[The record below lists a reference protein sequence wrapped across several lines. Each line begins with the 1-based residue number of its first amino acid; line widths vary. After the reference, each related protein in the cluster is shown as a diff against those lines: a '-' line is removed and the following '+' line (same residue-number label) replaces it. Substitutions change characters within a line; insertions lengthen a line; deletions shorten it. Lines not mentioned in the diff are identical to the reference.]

1 MLECLSSIFAALV
14 FIQDPAGEREWFI
27 TWWEDLGLNLSH
39 VIIIIFFYFT
49 AESFKET
56 HFKTLNVVKVLLKLA
71 TVGPSGLSIIG
82 VL

>member
-1 MLECLSSIFAALV
+1 MIYYMVRRFRIQLKSCYFIFLF
-14 FIQDPAGEREWFI
+14 FI
-27 TWWEDLGLNLSH
+27 
-39 VIIIIFFYFT
+39 FYFT

-56 HFKTLNVVKVLLKLA
+56 HFETLNVVMLLKLA

>member
-1 MLECLSSIFAALV
+1 MSSIFAALV

-27 TWWEDLGLNLSH
+27 TWWEDLGFNLSH
-39 VIIIIFFYFT
+39 VIFFYFFYFT

-56 HFKTLNVVKVLLKLA
+56 HFETLNVVMLLKLA

>member
-1 MLECLSSIFAALV
+1 MIYYMVRRFRIKLKSCYF
-14 FIQDPAGEREWFI
+14 FY
-27 TWWEDLGLNLSH
+27 
-39 VIIIIFFYFT
+39 FFYFT

-56 HFKTLNVVKVLLKLA
+56 HFETLNVVMLLKLA

>member
-1 MLECLSSIFAALV
+1 MLVLFY
-14 FIQDPAGEREWFI
+14 
-27 TWWEDLGLNLSH
+27 
-39 VIIIIFFYFT
+39 FFYFT

-56 HFKTLNVVKVLLKLA
+56 HFETLNVVMLLKLA

>member
-1 MLECLSSIFAALV
+1 MIYYMVRRFRIKLKSCYF
-14 FIQDPAGEREWFI
+14 FNF
-27 TWWEDLGLNLSH
+27 
-39 VIIIIFFYFT
+39 FFYFT

-56 HFKTLNVVKVLLKLA
+56 HFETLNVVKVLLKLA

>member
-1 MLECLSSIFAALV
+1 MIYYMVRRFR
-14 FIQDPAGEREWFI
+14 IQLKSCYFFY
-27 TWWEDLGLNLSH
+27 
-39 VIIIIFFYFT
+39 FFYFT

-56 HFKTLNVVKVLLKLA
+56 HFETLNVVMLLKLA